1 MASKRKSID
10 LLNPINP
17 PSDLWTSIYNWVF
30 KIGRYILV
38 GVEAL
43 LLIAFFSRFVLDEVN
58 NDLTKEINDKVNII
72 SNPEFRSKEIKFQN
86 IHTLLQ
92 DVQVISKKQ
101 DINSEI
107 VAQVT
112 SGVPDT
118 LVMEN
123 FSFNNNKVS
132 MNIKTTNIKSIK
144 DYEFSLRQNNLYK
157 DIIVTI
163 SKTSTKTDELD
174 VKISFLISKKE

>member
-72 SNPEFRSKEIKFQN
+72 SNAEFRSKEIKFQN

-123 FSFNNNKVS
+123 FSFNNDKVS
-132 MNIKTTNIKSIK
+132 MNIKTSSIKSIK